1 MTRFCV
7 LIVAVIALGLGM
19 GCGQNGNSAG
29 ARSAAGA
36 SRPSATSQAVWP
48 RKDLPP
54 VPAGKSVTPE
64 PREGKWLAVH
74 ESFVRRAARNAD
86 ADVVFLG
93 DSITAEFNVHSCAP
107 DGQPF
112 KAVNL
117 GIAGDRTENVLWR
130 IQNGEL
136 EGSKAKVVV
145 LLIGTNNLGN
155 NYGVDDAVAGIGEI
169 IKAIQARCPT
179 AKILLMGIFPRWNDA
194 EFRQKIKQANAR
206 MAKYADGKAVRFL
219 DIGEK
224 FLEPDG
230 TLSVQV
236 AHDLTHLT
244 RRGYQIWRDNMCPT
258 LYEMLGIETTQDG
271 R

>member
-1 MTRFCV
+1 MKR
-7 LIVAVIALGLGM
+7 LAIMIVVTAILGLGLL
-19 GCGQNGNSAG
+19 GCGQNANSAG
-29 ARSAAGA
+29 TVAKA
-36 SRPSATSQAVWP
+36 SRPAASSQAVWP

-54 VPAGKSVTPE
+54 VPVGKSVIPA
-64 PREGKWLAVH
+64 PRDGKWLAVH

-117 GIAGDRTENVLWR
+117 GIAGDHTENVLWR
-130 IQNGEL
+130 VQNGEL
-136 EGSKAKVVV
+136 EGSKAKVIV

-169 IKAIQARCPT
+169 NKAIQVRCPT
-179 AKILLMGIFPRWNDA
+179 AKILLMGIFPRWNDV

-206 MAKYADGKAVRFL
+206 MAKYADGQAVRFL

-230 TLSVQV
+230 TLSVEV
-236 AHDLTHLT
+236 ARDLTHLT
-244 RRGYQIWRDNMCPT
+244 RRGNQIWRDNMCPT
-258 LYEMLGIETTQDG
+258 LYEMLGIKPTQASN
-271 R
+271 